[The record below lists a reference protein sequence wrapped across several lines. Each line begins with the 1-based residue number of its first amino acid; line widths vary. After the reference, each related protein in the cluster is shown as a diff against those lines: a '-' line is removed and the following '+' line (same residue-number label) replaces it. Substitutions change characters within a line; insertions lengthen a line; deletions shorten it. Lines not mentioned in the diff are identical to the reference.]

1 MKRWLFFGIAL
12 ILLGISVYLYIPYF
26 NIQGGD
32 EFVRLL
38 FLIGSTI
45 FVFAML
51 YIMLNIQT
59 RTKIKTLQNRLSMW
73 TKLSY
78 HVNQVGDEVF
88 NELPIG
94 IIALDDDFEIKWANP
109 HAKII
114 FDPKMTGKLL
124 KDIHPQLHML
134 AMNNKV
140 NFMIQVKNETY
151 DVIYRPELKFFYL
164 FNQTERETVK
174 ELYQNHL
181 PALGIIYL
189 DNLDEAIS
197 SLDVLEQSSLKGEYL
212 AAIADWANKYDG
224 FLKPYDDERLV
235 VMLYRKQLNLMIQDK
250 FDILDKVRQ
259 ISTQNQVRIS
269 ISMGIASWDV
279 DYEELGIY
287 AQNAIELAEKRGGD
301 QVVVNIQDQKIQYF
315 GAKTNASA
323 KSSRV
328 SVRINA
334 QTIRDFIE
342 KSSNVII
349 MGHHQADLDAFGSMV
364 AVMHMARASKKQAVL
379 VLEEQ
384 KCDLTTQKIIDIL
397 RKEVPEYQQNY
408 VLPEEAL
415 RMMNENSL
423 LIVVDSQSPKIVMS
437 PEVLE
442 KTQKLIVIDHHRV
455 GEESFDADFSF
466 IEPYAS
472 STIEL
477 VMELLNFYN
486 LEDEMDITP
495 LEATIMYGGLIV
507 DTNNF
512 SYRTSSRTFEVA
524 SKLKELG
531 ADITEAK
538 LWLRRDLLRTLE
550 INRLLNKV
558 DIFLERFAFVVT
570 TEVYDDRIL
579 LAQVAEALLSI
590 NGIDAAFMIS
600 RLGNDTVGVSARSYQ
615 QVNVQLLMEA
625 LGGGGH
631 LNSAAAQVKNQSVA
645 DVYEQLKT
653 YLELEYGGGGEIV
666 KVILLEDVKGK
677 GKKDDV
683 IEVASGYGQF
693 LVTQKKALIAN
704 EENLTALNKAK
715 EEAFEAQQRHLD
727 LMKKLKSEIDGKK
740 VTLGIQI
747 GQDGKLFGAV
757 TTKQIVEAFDA
768 AHHIIIDKKK
778 VELSSEIN
786 SVGIY
791 TASVQLHKDVKAVFE
806 VHIVEK

>member
-1 MKRWLFFGIAL
+1 
-12 ILLGISVYLYIPYF
+12 
-26 NIQGGD
+26 
-32 EFVRLL
+32 
-38 FLIGSTI
+38 
-45 FVFAML
+45 
-51 YIMLNIQT
+51 
-59 RTKIKTLQNRLSMW
+59 
-73 TKLSY
+73 
-78 HVNQVGDEVF
+78 
-88 NELPIG
+88 
-94 IIALDDDFEIKWANP
+94 
-109 HAKII
+109 
-114 FDPKMTGKLL
+114 
-124 KDIHPQLHML
+124 
-134 AMNNKV
+134 
-140 NFMIQVKNETY
+140 
-151 DVIYRPELKFFYL
+151 
-164 FNQTERETVK
+164 
-174 ELYQNHL
+174 
-181 PALGIIYL
+181 
-189 DNLDEAIS
+189 
-197 SLDVLEQSSLKGEYL
+197 
-212 AAIADWANKYDG
+212 
-224 FLKPYDDERLV
+224 
-235 VMLYRKQLNLMIQDK
+235 
-250 FDILDKVRQ
+250 
-259 ISTQNQVRIS
+259 
-269 ISMGIASWDV
+269 
-279 DYEELGIY
+279 
-287 AQNAIELAEKRGGD
+287 
-301 QVVVNIQDQKIQYF
+301 
-315 GAKTNASA
+315 
-323 KSSRV
+323 
-328 SVRINA
+328 
-334 QTIRDFIE
+334 
-342 KSSNVII
+342 
-349 MGHHQADLDAFGSMV
+349 
-364 AVMHMARASKKQAVL
+364 
-379 VLEEQ
+379 
-384 KCDLTTQKIIDIL
+384 
-397 RKEVPEYQQNY
+397 

-704 EENLTALNKAK
+704 EENLAALNKAK

-727 LMKKLKSEIDGKK
+727 LMKKLKAEIDGKK